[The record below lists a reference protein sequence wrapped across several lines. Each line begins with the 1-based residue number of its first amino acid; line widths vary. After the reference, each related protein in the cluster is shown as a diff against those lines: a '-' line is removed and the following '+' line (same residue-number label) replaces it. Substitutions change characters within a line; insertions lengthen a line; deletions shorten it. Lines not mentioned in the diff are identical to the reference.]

1 MSTDPEVARAAF
13 TGALCRA
20 FEMEPEDARE
30 IADAVLERFAAVE
43 EVDDETLDA
52 DLRSV
57 FYTLESKRIVSFRRV
72 EYTREDGDRRRAF
85 YWKLRMESLL
95 HEVPIQTEEAD
106 ADVYASLPANAW
118 SHAAHPAG

>member
-1 MSTDPEVARAAF
+1 MNADPQIAREAF

-20 FEMEPEDARE
+20 FEMEPDDARE
-30 IADAVLERFAAVE
+30 IVDAVLERFSASE

-57 FYTLESKRIVSFRRV
+57 FYTLESKRMVSFRRV

-85 YWKLRMESLL
+85 YWKLRMDSLL
-95 HEVPIQTEEAD
+95 HEVPIQHED
-106 ADVYASLPANAW
+106 DDVDVYANLPATAW
-118 SHAAHPAG
+118 SHTAHAG